1 MAYSDWL
8 QPSKTAGS
16 GNDTVNVSAK
26 SQNTGRVARQTTLT
40 FRAANCEDVLRTVL
54 QKGKAETSS
63 IQSSAAVEQVGGIV
77 TLTGVSNSSAL
88 TFELG
93 AGTLPLTLP
102 DTYTV
107 NGIHVANG
115 AAITGDPGAVA
126 EYTFTVSFPVA
137 ENTTIDEMSRQ
148 VIVTDAAGAKHTCV
162 ITIAAGEAYLRVS
175 PAAIELP
182 WDGAESA
189 SFDVESNTNW
199 QIV

>member
-8 QPSKTAGS
+8 QPSKTSGS
-16 GNDTVNVSAK
+16 GNDTVNVLAK
-26 SQNTGRVARQTTLT
+26 SQNTGRVARQTTLI
-40 FRAANCEDVLRTVL
+40 FRAANCDDVMRTVL

-63 IQSSAAVEQVGGIV
+63 IQDSAAVEQMGGVV

-102 DTYTV
+102 ETYMV
-107 NGIHVANG
+107 NGLQIANG
-115 AAITGDPGAVA
+115 AAIAGDPGATA
-126 EYTFTVSFPVA
+126 EYEFSISFPVA

-175 PAAIELP
+175 PATIELP
-182 WDGAESA
+182 WDGATSA
-189 SFDVESNTNW
+189 SFAVESNTNW

>member
-8 QPSKTAGS
+8 QPSKTSGS
-16 GNDTVNVSAK
+16 GNDTVNVLAK

-40 FRAANCEDVLRTVL
+40 FRAANCEDVVRNVL

-63 IQSSAAVEQVGGIV
+63 IQDSAAVEQTGGVV

-93 AGTLPLTLP
+93 TGTLPLTLP

-107 NGIHVANG
+107 NGLQIANG
-115 AAITGDPGAVA
+115 AAITGNPGATA
-126 EYTFTVSFPVA
+126 EYAFSISFPVA
-137 ENTTIDEMSRQ
+137 ENTSIDEMSRQ

-175 PAAIELP
+175 PATIELP
-182 WDGAESA
+182 WDGAEGA
-189 SFDVESNTNW
+189 SFSVESNTNW